1 MVERVDAV
9 IAGVNKAGT
18 TSLFVSL
25 AEHPDVVASAIKETR
40 YFSPVRYGQPAAPVG
55 VWNDYFTAADRPVRL
70 EATPSYFYGGA
81 VVARAM
87 KLVLVNPRV
96 VLVLREPVS
105 RAISFFEY
113 QKVRMRFPA
122 GLTIEEYLT
131 AADGLT
137 DDNFN
142 DPAYEKYMAVRGGR
156 YADWLPEWWDVLG
169 ADAVKIVFFED
180 LIAEGDAVLREVAEW
195 LGLDVGR
202 LGAAGLRSENRT
214 TRFRNARLQ
223 ALALDANDRLER
235 LLRRAPAVKRG
246 LRSLYFR
253 LNGHG
258 KLQAAVPNAVLDDL
272 AARFVEPNRRLG
284 ALLDGAGIAR
294 PAWLIDA

>member
-1 MVERVDAV
+1 MERVDAV

-40 YFSPVRYGQPAAPVG
+40 YFLPARYGQPVAPLR

-81 VVARAM
+81 AVARAM
-87 KLVLVNPRV
+87 KLVLVNPQV
-96 VLVLREPVS
+96 VLILREPVS

-113 QKVRMRFPA
+113 QKVRLRFPVE
-122 GLTIEEYLT
+122 LSIEEYLT
-131 AADGLT
+131 TADGLSDDDFT
-137 DDNFN
+137 DAAN
-142 DPAYEKYMAVRGGR
+142 EKYMAVRGGR

-169 ADAVKIVFFED
+169 ADAVKVVFFED
-180 LIAEGDAVLREVAEW
+180 LIAEDDAVLRDVAEW
-195 LGLDVGR
+195 LGLDAGG
-202 LGAAGLRSENRT
+202 LSAAGLRSENRT
-214 TRFRNARLQ
+214 TAFRNARFQ
-223 ALALDANDRLER
+223 SLALDANDRLER
-235 LLRRAPAVKRG
+235 LLRRVPAVKRG

-258 KLQAAVPNAVLDDL
+258 KSDTAISDATLDDL
-272 AARFVEPNRRLG
+272 AARFTEPNRRLG

-294 PAWLIDA
+294 PAWLVDA

>member
-40 YFSPVRYGQPAAPVG
+40 YFSPVRYGQPVAPVG

-113 QKVRMRFPA
+113 QKVRMRFH
-122 GLTIEEYLT
+122 GDLTIEEYLT

-137 DDNFN
+137 DAHFN
-142 DPAYEKYMAVRGGR
+142 EPEYEKFMAEPGGR
-156 YADWLPEWWDVLG
+156 YADWLPDWWDVLG
-169 ADAVKIVFFED
+169 SDAVKIVFFED
-180 LIAEGDAVLREVAEW
+180 LIADGDAVLREVAEW
-195 LGLDVGR
+195 LGLDVER
-202 LGAAGLRSENRT
+202 LGGVG
-214 TRFRNARLQ
+214 ARPGI
-223 ALALDANDRLER
+223 E
-235 LLRRAPAVKRG
+235 G
-246 LRSLYFR
+246 
-253 LNGHG
+253 
-258 KLQAAVPNAVLDDL
+258 NAVF
-272 AARFVEPNRRLG
+272 ANRRRGRGSAEVLK
-284 ALLDGAGIAR
+284 GIGIEPGTGWIGDREHERERDKAR
-294 PAWLIDA
+294 EHRG